1 MEIGAEDTGEV
12 VMFDHPSIAWT
23 QAHQLTRML
32 INISV
37 VGLDDLS

>member
-1 MEIGAEDTGEV
+1 VYRRQEKGID
-12 VMFDHPSIAWT
+12 PSIAAT

-37 VGLDDLS
+37 VDPDTLA